1 MDLQTISI
9 HGHQV
14 AYRTGGE
21 GPAVLLIHGMAGCAS
36 TWRDVMPALAEQAT
50 VIAPDLPGHGE
61 SEKFRGDYSLGNY
74 ASGLRDLLTK
84 LGYDRVTVVGQS
96 LGGGVAMQFA
106 YQYPERCARLVL
118 VSSGGL
124 GQEVHLGL
132 RALALPGAQYV
143 LALGCSAPIRTA
155 GMAVAGLFQ
164 RLGFH
169 PQPAIE
175 EVWRSFESLGD
186 AQTREAFV
194 HTLRSVVDVAG
205 QRVDARDRLYLA
217 AGMPTLLIWGDH
229 DRIIPVDHAYE
240 AHDAMP
246 GSRLEIFE
254 GAGHYPHRDDPQRF
268 VRVLR
273 DFMQSSS
280 PAELSHVD
288 MKELLHTETA

>member
-14 AYRTGGE
+14 AYRTGGD
-21 GPAVLLIHGMAGCAS
+21 GPAVLLIHGMAGSAT
-36 TWRDVMPALAEQAT
+36 TWRSVMPALAEQAT

-74 ASGLRDLLTK
+74 ASVLRDLLTK

-106 YQYPERCARLVL
+106 YQYPERCERLVL

-132 RALALPGAQYV
+132 RALALPGAEYV
-143 LALGCSAPIRTA
+143 LAVGCSAPVRSVGTA
-155 GMAVAGLFQ
+155 AAGLF
-164 RLGFH
+164 RRFGF
-169 PQPAIE
+169 QPKPAVE
-175 EVWRSFESLGD
+175 EIWRSFESLGD
-186 AQTREAFV
+186 GQTRQAFV

-217 AGMPTLLIWGDH
+217 AAMPTLLIWGDH
-229 DRIIPVDHAYE
+229 DHIIPVDHAYD
-240 AHDAMP
+240 AHAAMP
-246 GSRLEIFE
+246 NSRLEIFE
-254 GAGHYPHRDDPQRF
+254 GAGHYPHREDPQRF

-273 DFMQSSS
+273 DFMQSSA
-280 PAELSHVD
+280 PAKLSSVD
-288 MKELLHTETA
+288 MQELLHTQTA

>member
-1 MDLQTISI
+1 MKLQKISI

-14 AYRTGGE
+14 AYRMGGQ
-21 GPAVLLIHGMAGCAS
+21 GPAVLLIHGMAGSAS
-36 TWRDVMPALAEQAT
+36 TWQDVMPALAEQAT

-84 LGYDRVTVVGQS
+84 LGHGRATILGQS

-106 YQYPERCARLVL
+106 YQYPERCERLVL

-124 GQEVHLGL
+124 GQEVHAGL

-143 LALGCSAPIRTA
+143 LALGCSAPVRTA
-155 GMAVAGLFQ
+155 GTMLGGLFQ

-169 PQPAIE
+169 PKPAVQEI
-175 EVWRSFESLGD
+175 WRSFESLGD
-186 AQTREAFV
+186 AETREAFV

-217 AGMPTLLIWGDH
+217 AAMPTLLIWGDH
-229 DRIIPVDHAYE
+229 DRIIPVDHAYR

-273 DFMQSSS
+273 DFIQSSL

-288 MKELLHTETA
+288 VQALLHAETA